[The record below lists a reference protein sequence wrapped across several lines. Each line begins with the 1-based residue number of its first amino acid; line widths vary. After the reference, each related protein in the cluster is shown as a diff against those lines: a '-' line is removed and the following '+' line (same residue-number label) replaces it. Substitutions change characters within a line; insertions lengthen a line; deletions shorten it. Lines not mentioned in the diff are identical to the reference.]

1 MNVPAAIVAASV
13 SLSSVVTAQTAAGQ
27 TPMPITVEEAVS
39 RALAASHRID
49 EAAARHE
56 ATEAVSAGRRAAMLP
71 QVATSL
77 GYTNTNHVE
86 SFGIP
91 LANNQLRVIYPDI
104 PNNYRTRLDVQ
115 YPIYTGGRLDAL
127 AAAARKESDAT
138 SDDIDAVGADLRLEV
153 TQSFWNLVVAD
164 ESARVLDESLERMA
178 AHLRDVKNQLT
189 AGLVPPSDVFS
200 VEAQASRQRML
211 SIQARSRRGVVEAE
225 LARLI
230 GADPG
235 TALQPSAVLAPAA
248 LDATFESLVAEAREQ
263 RKDRQALIDRLAGAG
278 LRQQAAAA
286 GMRPT
291 IGLDGGFDYARPNP
305 RIFPRQGAWKESW
318 DASVNITWPL
328 FDGGRTTA
336 EVAEAAASRRA
347 LQAHLDELDSV
358 VSLEIRQRLAEIQSS
373 RAAVAAADDA
383 VRAATEARRVIGER
397 FAAGVATSTDVVEA
411 QFALLQ
417 AELDRTQAV
426 ANAHLADA
434 RLARALGR

>member
-1 MNVPAAIVAASV
+1 MNVRAAIVAASV

-49 EAAARHE
+49 ETAARHE

-138 SDDIDAVGADLRLEV
+138 SDDIDAVGAYLRLEV

-189 AGLVPPSDVFS
+189 AGVVPPSDVFS
-200 VEAQASRQRML
+200 VEAQA
-211 SIQARSRRGVVEAE
+211 
-225 LARLI
+225 
-230 GADPG
+230 
-235 TALQPSAVLAPAA
+235 
-248 LDATFESLVAEAREQ
+248 
-263 RKDRQALIDRLAGAG
+263 
-278 LRQQAAAA
+278 
-286 GMRPT
+286 
-291 IGLDGGFDYARPNP
+291 
-305 RIFPRQGAWKESW
+305 
-318 DASVNITWPL
+318 
-328 FDGGRTTA
+328 
-336 EVAEAAASRRA
+336 
-347 LQAHLDELDSV
+347 
-358 VSLEIRQRLAEIQSS
+358 
-373 RAAVAAADDA
+373 
-383 VRAATEARRVIGER
+383 
-397 FAAGVATSTDVVEA
+397 
-411 QFALLQ
+411 
-417 AELDRTQAV
+417 
-426 ANAHLADA
+426 
-434 RLARALGR
+434 